1 MKKPE
6 ANRYSAPM
14 TLSIDA
20 LNADALALLR
30 RHNLLR
36 TLVERQVV
44 DEAVEQAS
52 LSAEEQT
59 QARESFSQRNRLQSP
74 EDIDA
79 YRAKL
84 GLSPE
89 DLDRQILRPYRIQ
102 KHCETDFQAKAEA
115 HFLTRKTQLDQ
126 VVYSLLRV
134 KDGAL
139 ARELYLRIANREANF
154 ADLAAAHAQGPER
167 STKGIVGPVPL
178 TQAHPH
184 LAERLRTSSP
194 GLLMEPFRI
203 GEWWL
208 VTRLESY
215 TPATFSPEMAKQ
227 MSKELFDV
235 WTREETDSR
244 MNKLPQN

>member
-14 TLSIDA
+14 TVSIEA

-52 LSAEEQT
+52 LSEEEQK
-59 QARESFSQRNRLQSP
+59 QARESFCQRNRLQSP

-84 GLSPE
+84 GLGPE

-134 KDGAL
+134 QDGAL

-178 TQAHPH
+178 TQAHPQ

-215 TPATFSPEMAKQ
+215 TPATFSPDMAKQ
-227 MSKELFDV
+227 MSKELFDI

-244 MNKLPQN
+244 ISKLTQA

>member
-1 MKKPE
+1 
-6 ANRYSAPM
+6 M
-14 TLSIDA
+14 TLSIDT

-44 DEAVEQAS
+44 DEAVEREN
-52 LSAEEQT
+52 LSEEERK
-59 QARESFSQRNRLQSP
+59 QARDSFSERNRLQNT

-79 YRAKL
+79 YRSKIGL
-84 GLSPE
+84 GPE
-89 DLDRQILRPYRIQ
+89 DLDQQILRPYRIQ
-102 KHCETDFQAKAEA
+102 KHCESNFQAKAEA

-184 LAERLRTSSP
+184 LADRLRTSSP
-194 GLLMEPFRI
+194 GVLNEPFRI

-215 TPATFSPEMAKQ
+215 TPATFSPETAKQ
-227 MSKELFDV
+227 MSKELFDIWV
-235 WTREETDSR
+235 REETDSR
-244 MNKLPQN
+244 MSKLPQI

>member
-14 TLSIDA
+14 TVSIEA

-52 LSAEEQT
+52 LSEEEQK
-59 QARESFSQRNRLQSP
+59 QARESFCQRNRLQSP

-84 GLSPE
+84 GLGPE

-134 KDGAL
+134 QDGAL

-178 TQAHPH
+178 TQAHPQ

-215 TPATFSPEMAKQ
+215 TPATFSPDMAKQ

-244 MNKLPQN
+244 ISKLTQA

>member
-14 TLSIDA
+14 TVSIEA

-52 LSAEEQT
+52 LSEEEQKE
-59 QARESFSQRNRLQSP
+59 ARDNFAQRNRLQSP

-79 YRAKL
+79 YRGRL
-84 GLSPE
+84 GLGQE
-89 DLDRQILRPYRIQ
+89 DFDQQILRPYRIQ
-102 KHCETDFQAKAEA
+102 KHCESNFHAKAEA

-154 ADLAAAHAQGPER
+154 ADLAAAHAQGSER
-167 STKGIVGPVPL
+167 STKGIVGPLPL

-215 TPATFSPEMAKQ
+215 TPATFSPDMAKQ

-235 WTREETDSR
+235 WVREETDSR
-244 MNKLPQN
+244 MNKLPQA

>member
-1 MKKPE
+1 MTVSINTLSPE
-6 ANRYSAPM
+6 AL
-14 TLSIDA
+14 T
-20 LNADALALLR
+20 LLR

-52 LSAEEQT
+52 LSEDEQK
-59 QARESFSQRNRLQSP
+59 QARDSFSERNRLQSP

-79 YRAKL
+79 YRSRL
-84 GLSPE
+84 GLGQE

-102 KHCETDFQAKAEA
+102 KHCESDFQAKAEA

-178 TQAHPH
+178 TQAHPQ
-184 LAERLRTSSP
+184 LADRLRTSSP

-208 VTRLESY
+208 VTRLENY

-235 WTREETDSR
+235 WVGEETDSR
-244 MNKLPQN
+244 MSKLPQI

>member
-1 MKKPE
+1 MTVSINTLSPE
-6 ANRYSAPM
+6 AL
-14 TLSIDA
+14 T
-20 LNADALALLR
+20 LLR

-44 DEAVEQAS
+44 DEAVERAN
-52 LSAEEQT
+52 LSEDEQK
-59 QARESFSQRNRLQSP
+59 QARDSFAQRNRLQSP

-79 YRAKL
+79 YRSRL
-84 GLSPE
+84 GLGQE
-89 DLDRQILRPYRIQ
+89 DLDQQILRPYRIQ
-102 KHCETDFQAKAEA
+102 KHCESDFQAKAEA

-178 TQAHPH
+178 TQAHPQ
-184 LAERLRTSSP
+184 LADRLRTSSP

-208 VTRLESY
+208 VTRLENY
-215 TPATFSPEMAKQ
+215 TPATFNPEMAKQ

-235 WTREETDSR
+235 WVREETDSR
-244 MNKLPQN
+244 MSKLPQF

>member
-1 MKKPE
+1 
-6 ANRYSAPM
+6 M

-20 LNADALALLR
+20 LNTDALALLR

-36 TLVERQVV
+36 TLVERQVI
-44 DEAVEQAS
+44 DEAVERAS
-52 LSAEEQT
+52 LSEEEQK
-59 QARESFSQRNRLQSP
+59 QARDSFVQRNRLQSP

-84 GLSPE
+84 GLGAE
-89 DLDRQILRPYRIQ
+89 DLDQHILRPHRIR
-102 KHCETDFQAKAEA
+102 KHCESDFQAKAEA

-134 KDGAL
+134 QDGAL

-178 TQAHPH
+178 TQAHPQ
-184 LAERLRTSSP
+184 LADRLRTSPP

-208 VTRLESY
+208 VTRLENY

-235 WTREETDSR
+235 WVGEETDGRIS
-244 MNKLPQN
+244 KLPQIQALADEK

>member
-1 MKKPE
+1 
-6 ANRYSAPM
+6 M
-14 TLSIDA
+14 TVSIEA

-52 LSAEEQT
+52 LSEEEQKE
-59 QARESFSQRNRLQSP
+59 ARDNFAQRNRLQSP

-79 YRAKL
+79 YRGRL
-84 GLSPE
+84 GLGPE
-89 DLDRQILRPYRIQ
+89 DLDQQILRPYRIQ
-102 KHCETDFQAKAEA
+102 KHCESNFHAKAEA

-154 ADLAAAHAQGPER
+154 ADLAAAHAQGSER
-167 STKGIVGPVPL
+167 STKGIVGPLPL

-215 TPATFSPEMAKQ
+215 TPATFSPDMAKQ

-235 WTREETDSR
+235 WVREETDSR
-244 MNKLPQN
+244 MNKLPQA

>member
-1 MKKPE
+1 VKKPE

-14 TLSIDA
+14 TVSIEA
-20 LNADALALLR
+20 LNADVLSLLR
-30 RHNLLR
+30 RHNILR

-44 DEAVEQAS
+44 DEAVEQVS
-52 LSAEEQT
+52 LSEEEQK
-59 QARESFSQRNRLQSP
+59 QARDSFAQRNRLQSP

-79 YRAKL
+79 YRGRL
-84 GLSPE
+84 GLGHE
-89 DLDRQILRPYRIQ
+89 DLDQQILRPYRIQ
-102 KHCETDFQAKAEA
+102 KHCESNFHAKAEA

-154 ADLAAAHAQGPER
+154 ADLAAAHAQGYER
-167 STKGIVGPVPL
+167 STKGIVGPLPL

-215 TPATFSPEMAKQ
+215 TPATFSPDMAKQ

-235 WTREETDSR
+235 WVREETDSR
-244 MNKLPQN
+244 MNKLPQA

>member
-1 MKKPE
+1 
-6 ANRYSAPM
+6 M
-14 TLSIDA
+14 TLSINT

-30 RHNLLR
+30 HHNLLR
-36 TLVERQVV
+36 TLVERRVV

-52 LSAEEQT
+52 LSEDEKA
-59 QARESFSQRNRLQSP
+59 QARESFSQRNRLQNP

-79 YRAKL
+79 YRARL

-89 DLDRQILRPYRIQ
+89 DLDHQILRPYRIQ

-134 KDGAL
+134 KDRAL

-154 ADLAAAHAQGPER
+154 ADLAAAHAEGPER

-178 TQAHPH
+178 TQANPQ
-184 LAERLRTSSP
+184 LADRLRTSSP
-194 GLLMEPFRI
+194 GVLKEPFRI
-203 GEWWL
+203 DEWWL

-235 WTREETDSR
+235 WVQEETDSPDQQVASDLEL
-244 MNKLPQN
+244 MWNQ

>member
-1 MKKPE
+1 MKKPG
-6 ANRYSAPM
+6 ANRYSAVM
-14 TLSIDA
+14 TLSIEA
-20 LNADALALLR
+20 LNADALALLK

-36 TLVERQVV
+36 SLVERQVV

-52 LSAEEQT
+52 LSEEEQK
-59 QARESFSQRNRLQSP
+59 QARESFAQRNRLQKP
-74 EDIDA
+74 EDLEA
-79 YRAKL
+79 YRARL
-84 GLSPE
+84 GLGPE
-89 DLDRQILRPYRIQ
+89 DLEHQILRPYLIQ

-134 KDGAL
+134 KDRAL

-178 TQAHPH
+178 TQAHPQ

-194 GLLMEPFRI
+194 GVLKEPFRI
-203 GEWWL
+203 DEWWL

-215 TPATFSPEMAKQ
+215 TAATFSPEMAKQ
-227 MSKELFDV
+227 MAKELFDV
-235 WTREETDSR
+235 WVREETDSR
-244 MNKLPQN
+244 MRKLPQT